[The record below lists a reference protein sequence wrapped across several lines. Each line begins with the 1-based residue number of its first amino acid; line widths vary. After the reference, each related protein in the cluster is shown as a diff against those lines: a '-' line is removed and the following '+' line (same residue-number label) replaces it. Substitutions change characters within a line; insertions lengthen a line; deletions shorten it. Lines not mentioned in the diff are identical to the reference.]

1 MGDRAADIRIHDF
14 LEVDTGLTSAEAI
27 EEASRCLQCKKPACV
42 DGCPVNID
50 IPAFISLISEGDF
63 IGAAHSIKTQNMLP
77 AICGRVCPQETQC
90 EVLCILG
97 KKETPIRIGQL
108 ERFAADEERRAGITP
123 PVRKPLTGRRVAVVG
138 SGPAG
143 ITAAGELAREG
154 HDVVLHE
161 SLHLPGGVL
170 TYGIPS
176 FRLPKDIV
184 KAELDQVLS
193 LGVEVKLNHFVGRS
207 VSIEE
212 LLSYDAVM
220 VGTGAGLPYFMGI
233 PGEHL
238 NGVYSANEFLTRVNL
253 MNADKFPTYDTP
265 IARSSRIVVVGGGN
279 VAMDAARTA
288 RRMGAKV
295 TLVYRRRVEDLP
307 ARLAE
312 VHHADEEGIEII
324 SCANPTRIIGDQ
336 AVTGIECVRMQMCEL
351 DASGRP
357 AAKPIDGDTF
367 VIDCDVVIQAIG
379 QGANPILAR
388 ELPTIERGRA
398 GNVMADGDGRTA
410 HPKIFAAG
418 DVTTGAATVILAMG
432 GAKKAAE
439 SINQMLSG
447 HVN

>member
-1 MGDRAADIRIHDF
+1 MGDRPAEIRIHDF
-14 LEVDTGLTSAEAI
+14 FEVDNGFSSDEAVAEAN
-27 EEASRCLQCKKPACV
+27 RCLQCKKPACV

-50 IPAFISLISEGDF
+50 IPAFIAEIAEGKF
-63 IGAAHSIKTQNMLP
+63 VQAAASIKSQNMLP

-97 KKETPIRIGQL
+97 KKDKPVQIGQL
-108 ERFAADEERRAGITP
+108 ERFAADEERRTGIRAP
-123 PVRKPLTGRRVAVVG
+123 AKKASTGKRVAVVG

-143 ITAAGELAREG
+143 ITAAGDLAREG
-154 HDVVLHE
+154 HTVVMYE

-170 TYGIPS
+170 MYGIPA
-176 FRLPKDIV
+176 FRLPKEIV
-184 KAELDQVLS
+184 KAELGQVLS

-207 VSIEE
+207 VSLAE
-212 LLSYDAVM
+212 LLTYDAVM
-220 VGTGAGLPYFMGI
+220 LGTGAGLPYFMNI
-233 PGEHL
+233 PEEHL

-253 MNADKFPTYDTP
+253 MHADKFPEYDTP
-265 IARSSRIVVVGGGN
+265 IAKSSRVVVVGGGN

-295 TLVYRRRVEDLP
+295 TLVYRRRIEDLP

-312 VHHADEEGIEII
+312 IHHAEEEGIEFIT
-324 SCANPTRIIGDQ
+324 CANPTKILGEQ
-336 AVTGIECVRMQMCEL
+336 VVTGVECIKMKMCEL

-367 VIDCDVVIQAIG
+367 ILDCDVVIQAIG
-379 QGANPILAR
+379 QGPNPVLVR
-388 ELPTIERGRA
+388 EIPGIERGWA
-398 GNVMADGDGRTA
+398 GNVIADGDGRTA

-432 GAKKAAE
+432 GAKKAAK
-439 SINQMLSG
+439 SICELLATK
-447 HVN
+447 